1 MAPSI
6 LGLASAILGIPT
18 ITTFIQNL
26 ISALTRNSEYI
37 ENVQCTRNQL
47 QEFEDEDLLGKM
59 SILLTPTGYSD
70 GSLNTIIPPYGFG
83 SELIV
88 NGDFASGT
96 SPFQG
101 YQCSLSN
108 VNNTLVATA
117 TSANDSRVKQVMTTV
132 TGKKYKITADLLSLS
147 GSKVGVTDRNG
158 NSFTYAGNVDERT
171 TSGEFVLFFT
181 AESTQTTVV
190 FKMFGASIGESFSID
205 NVSVKEIEEADFDFS
220 RGSSATR
227 VNEQGL
233 VEDVQILSGELV
245 QNGNFAEEGSELV
258 TNGNFDNWTADNPD
272 SWTVL
277 NEDAN
282 NYVTQDGTYAR
293 IVSDDTASI
302 QIKQTI
308 FTIGKIYK
316 VELDAVVNSGNVEGL
331 KLNDA
336 TAPATIGYVNSTGHH
351 TFYFKAAGTAFVINR
366 KGGGDTDISIDNVS
380 VKEVGQN
387 WTFGSSWSMGDGV
400 AISDGGASYLTASG
414 SSRFTSGKKYRVSL
428 EIVEYNSG
436 TVSLPFDGAG
446 SNANYQN
453 SAGVKTADII
463 VVNNNSPIYIYSS
476 AFNGTID
483 NVSVKE
489 VTDDTDLPRIDYSPY
504 SGAGTCGHILL
515 EPQRTNTFVY
525 SEDYSQTNWSK
536 SQITVSSNSIVS
548 PDGSVN
554 ASLITITNVTPYL
567 AQFQTLSTGTNYTM
581 SAFVKKGTNRWVRL
595 AYVSS
600 SVTAAWFDLENNVV
614 GTQSTNSISASIEN
628 YGNGW
633 YRITNTFTAQQSSGN
648 AFLGLSNGD
657 NSTTATGVIGNTV
670 YVWGLQVEQGDYAT
684 SYIPTSGST
693 VTRSAEVANNSGN
706 ADLFNDSEGV
716 LYAEIAALNN
726 NMLEL
731 PLNPSIS
738 ISDGS
743 LSNAMYIYFDRV
755 NSKYAFAVFSGG
767 SLVCNIKSDVVSF
780 IQNAK
785 IAAKFKQDDFALY
798 VNGTEVATDTSG
810 NTPSGLSSL
819 QFDRGDGQ
827 ADFYGKVK
835 ALAVFKEALSNNDL
849 ELLTGEGY
857 NSFAALAAAYNYNVI

>member
-70 GSLNTIIPPYGFG
+70 GSLNTIIPPYSLS
-83 SELIV
+83 SELIDLTQGTAV
-88 NGDFASGT
+88 NPSDWSNITTNSVNYLSSATTLSYFDVDSTQGT
-96 SPFQG
+96 LIS
-101 YQCSLSN
+101 
-108 VNNTLVATA
+108 
-117 TSANDSRVKQVMTTV
+117 
-132 TGKKYKITADLLSLS
+132 GKKYSLTLEISNYSGTGDLGIS
-147 GSKVGVTDRNG
+147 TQ
-158 NSFTYAGNVDERT
+158 GNVSTNARLSTDGIVKEV
-171 TSGEFVLFFT
+171 FVSNGQSLRIFGR
-181 AESTQTTVV
+181 STNSAT
-190 FKMFGASIGESFSID
+190 I
-205 NVSVKEIEEADFDFS
+205 NLSVKEIQEADFDFS

-387 WTFGSSWSMGDGV
+387 WVFGTGWSMGDGKVV
-400 AISDGGASYLTASG
+400 ADGTMTSSDTLNQSYNFTDGNKYRFQFTVSDYQSG
-414 SSRFTSGKKYRVSL
+414 SVYIR
-428 EIVEYNSG
+428 E
-436 TVSLPFDGAG
+436 PFDGLSDA
-446 SNANYQN
+446 
-453 SAGVKTADII
+453 V
-463 VVNNNSPIYIYSS
+463 SS
-476 AFNGTID
+476 NGTFTFDYIVGTANEIRFRSNDGFTGSLD
-483 NVSVKE
+483 NVSFKE

-504 SGAGTCGHILL
+504 SGAGTCGHLLL
-515 EPQRTNTFVY
+515 EPQSTNIVTY
-525 SEDYSQTNWSK
+525 SEDFR
-536 SQITVSSNSIVS
+536 SNSNFNTNAPSSIFES
-548 PDGSVN
+548 GYLAPDGTLTATRINGFDGYYVALSNTGSGQARSIYVKSGNGQIGNVN
-554 ASLITITNVTPYL
+554 LLDPNYQAHSLFEVTNEWKRVELVGSDTWFYIVDGRGASL
-567 AQFQTLSTGTNYTM
+567 TL
-581 SAFVKKGTNRWVRL
+581 
-595 AYVSS
+595 
-600 SVTAAWFDLENNVV
+600 D
-614 GTQSTNSISASIEN
+614 
-628 YGNGW
+628 
-633 YRITNTFTAQQSSGN
+633 
-648 AFLGLSNGD
+648 D
-657 NSTTATGVIGNTV
+657 VI
-670 YVWGLQVEQGDYAT
+670 VWGLQQENLSYAT
-684 SYIPTSGST
+684 SYIPTSGTT
-693 VTRSAEVANNSGN
+693 VTRSAETANNSGN

-716 LYAEIAALNN
+716 LYAEIAALADVAVNRA
-726 NMLEL
+726 
-731 PLNPSIS
+731 IS

-743 LSNAMYIYFDRV
+743 GNNRV
-755 NSKYAFAVFSGG
+755 NILYSTSSNQIRVIVMVGG
-767 SLVCNIKSDVVSF
+767 STQFDTSYSVTSVKDNHKVALKYKAN
-780 IQNAK
+780 
-785 IAAKFKQDDFALY
+785 DFALWID
-798 VNGTEVATDTSG
+798 GIERATDTSG
-810 NTPSGLSSL
+810 TIYPQNTLNKLAFNVGSGI
-819 QFDRGDGQ
+819 FP
-827 ADFYGKVK
+827 FYGKTK
-835 ALAVFKEALSNNDL
+835 ALAVFKEALSNDEL